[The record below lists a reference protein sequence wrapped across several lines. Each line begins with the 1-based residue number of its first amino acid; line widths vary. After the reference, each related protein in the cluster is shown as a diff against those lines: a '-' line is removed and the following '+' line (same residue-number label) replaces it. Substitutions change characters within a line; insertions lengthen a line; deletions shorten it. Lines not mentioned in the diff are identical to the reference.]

1 MDSPA
6 APDAETR
13 PAADAEPGA
22 ERAQDPV
29 WAAGAAPDVPAPHA
43 PLPVRGPDVHALG
56 LPLPPGRMPLVR
68 DRRPLKRW
76 RYVGVYTAELML
88 CVGEAHV
95 GGLPQRWWALALP
108 DGALLE
114 RTTLSRGGV
123 RLAGVPGAG
132 VRTGPSRVS
141 VDARARAGPRVSIEL
156 ELGET
161 PPVEVVSS
169 HGRSYIWTAKRAPV
183 HVRGQVRIE
192 AGPGAHAPRLFSFDG
207 EHGFI
212 DESAGYHARRTAW
225 RWSAGVGRTGDGRT
239 VAWNLVDGVHDA
251 PEASERT
258 VWLDGRPYEL
268 EPQPFAADLSRV
280 GDLAFERWSAREHSM
295 SLGLVRSR
303 YVQPFGTFRGA
314 LPGPL
319 ARPDGS
325 MRPGGDMQP
334 GGDTS
339 PRGDTSPGGGTRPD
353 RGPQPDGLTLA
364 EGYGVMEDHEV
375 AW

>member
-1 MDSPA
+1 MDSQA
-6 APDAETR
+6 AANSTAR
-13 PAADAEPGA
+13 PASQPGA
-22 ERAQDPV
+22 AGRPGGGPV
-29 WAAGAAPDVPAPHA
+29 AADQPPI
-43 PLPVRGPDVHALG
+43 RGPRVHTLG
-56 LPLPPGRMPLVR
+56 IPLPPGRMPLVR

-88 CVGEAHV
+88 CAGEAHV

-108 DGALLE
+108 DGTLLE

-123 RLAGVPGAG
+123 RL
-132 VRTGPSRVS
+132 TPSRVS
-141 VDARARAGPRVSIEL
+141 VDARAQGGPHVSIEL

-161 PPVEVVSS
+161 APVEVVSP

-192 AGPGAHAPRLFSFDG
+192 AGPDAPEPRLFSFDG

-212 DESAGYHARRTAW
+212 DESAGYHARQTAW

-258 VWLDGRPYEL
+258 VWIDGEPYEV
-268 EPQPFAADLSRV
+268 EPQPFAGDLSRV
-280 GDLAFERWSAREHSM
+280 GDLAFEPWAAREHSM
-295 SLGLVRSR
+295 SLGVVRSR
-303 YVQPFGTFRGA
+303 YVQPFGTFSGTLPGAAPSRGA
-314 LPGPL
+314 PPFGAIPHP
-319 ARPDGS
+319 A
-325 MRPGGDMQP
+325 
-334 GGDTS
+334 TI
-339 PRGDTSPGGGTRPD
+339 
-353 RGPQPDGLTLA
+353 TLA